1 MCVGGQGQLT
11 AESKRDQLLLNISK
25 KPNELLK
32 HFYVWIMF
40 QKYLGCTAPQT
51 RPANAKNI
59 PSSYGKQLA
68 WLQN

>member
-40 QKYLGCTAPQT
+40 QKYLGCTAH
-51 RPANAKNI
+51 RR
-59 PSSYGKQLA
+59 GQLT
-68 WLQN
+68 LKIFLPPMENN